1 MARIPRIPDIAETE
15 RSPLVATLVEIA
27 SLQREEIQSLRDE
40 IARLKG
46 QKPKPQIKPSLL
58 EKPTSDKGRGGKENS
73 GKRPGSDKRSKTA
86 DLTIHDT
93 QVLKVEN
100 VPRGSTFK
108 GYEDFT
114 VQGLIIAVHNVLYRR
129 ERWVTAEGESLVA
142 PLPDEV
148 EILGGHFNR
157 TLICFVLYQ
166 YHHAG
171 VTQPLIFEELREWG
185 VDISAGQVNR
195 MITEGHKRFHL
206 EKDEILR
213 AGMAV
218 SGHLNVD
225 DTTARHQGRNGYCT
239 HIGNE
244 WFAWFKSTESKS
256 RINFLTLLRGEH
268 GDYSLCPE
276 AIEYLRGGTLP
287 RALFGQL
294 AALEGR
300 SFATEE
306 EWQEQLD
313 AMNITKPRHVQLAT
327 EGALLGSVL
336 QHGFRPELVIVSDD
350 AGQFNVRCLLH
361 ALCWIHAERT
371 LRKLVGYTAEQ
382 RAALESIRTEVWEFY
397 QSLKAYRETPCAE
410 QKAILEARFDAIF
423 TTKTCYATLNQA
435 LDRIHRNKSELLL
448 VLDRPDIPLHNNLS
462 ENDVREY
469 VKKRKISG
477 STRSELGRRCRDTF
491 PSLKKTCRKLGV
503 PFWNFL
509 TDRLSPQ
516 PTIPALSQLIRL
528 RAAGP

>member
-1 MARIPRIPDIAETE
+1 MLRIPKVPDVPETE
-15 RSPLVATLVEIA
+15 RTPLVATLVEIV

-46 QKPKPQIKPSLL
+46 QKPKPQIKPSRL
-58 EKPTSDKGRGGKENS
+58 EESTCDKGEGGKENS

-100 VPRGSTFK
+100 VPEGSTFK

-114 VQGLIIAVHNVLYRR
+114 VQGLIIEAHNVLYRR
-129 ERWVTAEGESLVA
+129 ERWVTAAGETLVA
-142 PLPDEV
+142 PLPDEMEV
-148 EILGGHFNR
+148 LGGHFNR
-157 TLICFVLYQ
+157 ALICFVLYQ

-171 VTQPLIFEELREWG
+171 VTQPLILEALREWDI
-185 VDISAGQVNR
+185 DISAGQVNR
-195 MITEGHKRFHL
+195 IITEGLERFHL

-213 AGMAV
+213 VGMEV

-225 DTTARHQGRNGYCT
+225 DTTARHQGKNGYCT

-244 WFAWFKSTESKS
+244 WFAWFQSTESKS

-268 GDYSLCPE
+268 GDYVLCPE
-276 AIEYLRGGTLP
+276 AIEYIRGGKMP
-287 RALFGQL
+287 RALFEQL

-300 SFATEE
+300 SFATAE
-306 EWQEQLD
+306 EWKAQLD
-313 AMNITKPRHVQLAT
+313 VLNVTKPRLVQLAT

-336 QHGFRPELVIVSDD
+336 HHGLHPELVIVSDD
-350 AGQFNVRCLLH
+350 AGQFNIRLLLH

-371 LRKLVGYTAEQ
+371 LRKLVGYTEEQ
-382 RAALESIRTEVWEFY
+382 RAALESIRTEIWDFY
-397 QSLKAYRETPCAE
+397 RSLKGYREAPSAE
-410 QKAILEARFDAIF
+410 QKAVLEARFDAIF

-435 LDRIHRNKSELLL
+435 LERLHRNQSELLL

-462 ENDVREY
+462 ETDVREY

-477 STRSELGRRCRDTF
+477 STRSDLGRRCRDTF
-491 PSLKKTCRKLGV
+491 TSLKKTCRKLGV
-503 PFWNFL
+503 SFWDFL
-509 TDRLSPQ
+509 LDRFSPQ
-516 PTIPALSQLIRL
+516 ATIPALSELIRQ
-528 RAAGP
+528 RATGP